1 MLTVTLYEVIGVI
14 LSVIASIVVGGFW
27 YSPLL
32 FGPLWMR
39 EVGLTEEKMS
49 TMSTTPKQAITI
61 AIVLGAVFAILI
73 NVFFTWIGVRTIA
86 QGAVLSVL
94 CCLTF
99 FVVPYLIHSVF
110 EDTSK
115 KAWAIYASHELLLS
129 AVIGAIVSWSIL
141 A

>member
-1 MLTVTLYEVIGVI
+1 MLSVTLYEIIGII
-14 LSVIASIVVGGFW
+14 LSVIASIVIGGLW

-39 EVGLTEEKMS
+39 EVGLTEEKMKN
-49 TMSTTPKQAITI
+49 MSTTPMQAITI
-61 AIVLGAVFAILI
+61 AVVLGAVFAMLI

-86 QGAVLSVL
+86 QGALLAVL
-94 CCLTF
+94 CCTTF
-99 FVVPYLIHSVF
+99 FVVPYLIHCVF

-129 AVIGAIVSWSIL
+129 LSIGAIVSWSIL

>member
-1 MLTVTLYEVIGVI
+1 MLTVTLYEIIGVV

-39 EVGLTEEKMS
+39 EVGLTEEKMNN
-49 TMSTTPKQAITI
+49 MSTTPMQAITI
-61 AIVLGAVFAILI
+61 AIVLGAVFAVLI

-86 QGAVLSVL
+86 QGTLLAVL
-94 CCLTF
+94 CCMTF

-115 KAWAIYASHELLLS
+115 KAWVIYASHELLLS
-129 AVIGAIVSWSIL
+129 AAIGAIVSWSIL

>member
-1 MLTVTLYEVIGVI
+1 MFSVTLLEILGVL
-14 LSVIASIVVGGFW
+14 LSVIASIVIGGLW
-27 YSPLL
+27 YSPYM
-32 FGPLWMR
+32 FGPLWME
-39 EVGLTEEKMS
+39 EVGLTDEKMKN
-49 TMSTTPKQAITI
+49 MSTTPAQAISM
-61 AIVLGAVFAILI
+61 AIVLGAVFAILTNI
-73 NVFFTWIGVRTIA
+73 LFTWIGVRTVA
-86 QGAVLSVL
+86 QGTLLSLL

-115 KAWAIYASHELLLS
+115 KAWAIYATHELLLS

>member
-1 MLTVTLYEVIGVI
+1 MLAVTVYEVIGI
-14 LSVIASIVVGGFW
+14 LLSVIASIVIGGFW

-49 TMSTTPKQAITI
+49 TMSTTPMQAITI
-61 AIVLGAVFAILI
+61 AVVLGAVFAMLI
-73 NVFFTWIGVRTIA
+73 NIFFTWIGVRTIA
-86 QGAVLSVL
+86 QGMLLAVL

-99 FVVPYLIHSVF
+99 FVIPYLIHSVF